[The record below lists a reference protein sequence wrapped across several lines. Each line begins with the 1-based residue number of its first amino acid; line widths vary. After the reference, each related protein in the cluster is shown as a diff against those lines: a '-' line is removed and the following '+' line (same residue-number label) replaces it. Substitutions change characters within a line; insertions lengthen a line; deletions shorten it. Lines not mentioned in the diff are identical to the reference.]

1 MTARVLVVDDLAP
14 NVKLLEAKLTSEYF
28 DVITAYDGPRAL
40 ELVERTMPDI
50 VVLDV
55 MMPKMDGYEVCR
67 RLKADPKTMHIPVV
81 MVTALSDAADRV
93 RGLEAGADDF
103 LTKPVNDIALFARV
117 RSLVRLKL
125 MMDEWR
131 QREQTSGELGVL
143 GDSSTIGGESTLG
156 AKVLVVEDRDLDARK
171 IQETLALDEHRVD
184 RASSASTAYEAAT
197 RNDYDLIIVNLRLTD
212 GDPLRL
218 CSLLRSSEETRQVPI
233 LLINEEEDVQ
243 RLAKGLDL
251 GANDYLVRPVD
262 RNELQARTRTQ
273 IRRRRYQDRLRTNYQ
288 HSLAMALTDSLTGL
302 YNRRY
307 LMAHA
312 TKLIERA
319 VAAGKPLAALLI
331 DIDHFKSV
339 NDRYGHAVGDEVL
352 RHVAE
357 RMRLNLRTVDTVAR
371 YGGEEFVVVMP
382 DTPPHL
388 AEMVAE
394 RLRKAIA
401 DTAIVTPATSLSV
414 TISLGVAQVRDGGDS
429 ADELFQRADRALYSA
444 KRAGRN
450 RWIVADV
457 AASAAAI
464 MAAGDSLVG

>member
-14 NVKLLEAKLTSEYF
+14 NVKLLEAKLTGEYF
-28 DVITAYDGPRAL
+28 DVVTANDGLSAL
-40 ELVERTMPDI
+40 EQVERMTPDI

-55 MMPKMDGYEVCR
+55 MMPGMDGYEVCR

-81 MVTALSDAADRV
+81 MVTALNDAADRV

-131 QREQTSGELGVL
+131 QREQTSGELGVFS
-143 GDSSTIGGESTLG
+143 DKSTIGSESTLG
-156 AKVLVVEDRDLDARK
+156 AKVLVVEDRALEATK
-171 IQETLALDEHRVD
+171 IRDVLAQDEHWVER
-184 RASSASTAYEAAT
+184 SGSAKAAYECAT
-197 RNDYDLIIVNLRLTD
+197 QNDYDLVVISLHLSD

-218 CSLLRSSEETRQVPI
+218 CSLLRSSEQTRQVPI
-233 LLINEEEDVQ
+233 LLISEEDEVQ

-262 RNELQARTRTQ
+262 RNELLARTRTQ

-288 HSLAMALTDSLTGL
+288 HSLAMAITDSLTGL

-312 TKLIERA
+312 AKLMDRA
-319 VAAGKPLAALLI
+319 VAASKPLALLLI
-331 DIDHFKSV
+331 DVDHFKSV
-339 NDRYGHAVGDEVL
+339 NDRHGHAVGDEVL

-371 YGGEEFVVVMP
+371 YGGEEFVVLMP
-382 DTPPHL
+382 DTPLHL

-394 RLRKAIA
+394 RLRKAVA
-401 DTAIVTPATSLSV
+401 DTAVVTPAGSLSV
-414 TISLGVAQVRDGGDS
+414 TISLGVAQVAEFGDTV
-429 ADELFQRADRALYSA
+429 DHLLQRADQALYEA
-444 KRAGRN
+444 KRTGRN
-450 RWIVADV
+450 RWIVADDGAYLPA
-457 AASAAAI
+457 AAS
-464 MAAGDSLVG
+464 GRNG